1 MTQLRHSASSKF
13 VTTLLPH
20 LGASRL
26 LNGAGTTFPACC
38 SDFPHAVQRA
48 IDRSHSER
56 RTSKGANMRVSMQHF
71 ARAVLTAS
79 WLLFVPGAN
88 AQNQSASP
96 NISDQKLDAAAA
108 ALDRV
113 VSIKQNY
120 EQQMATAAPS
130 DKDRIAG
137 DANNAMK
144 KAVTDQGLSVDE
156 YTSILRVAQND
167 PGVREKLL
175 QRLPSPAQ

>member
-1 MTQLRHSASSKF
+1 
-13 VTTLLPH
+13 
-20 LGASRL
+20 
-26 LNGAGTTFPACC
+26 
-38 SDFPHAVQRA
+38 
-48 IDRSHSER
+48 
-56 RTSKGANMRVSMQHF
+56 MRVSMQLF
-71 ARAVLTAS
+71 AMVLTAA

-96 NISDQKLDAAAA
+96 KAQNQSPSPKAQNQSASPNIPDQKLDAAAA

-113 VSIKQNY
+113 TSIKQNY
-120 EQQMATAAPS
+120 QQKMATAAPS

-156 YTSILRVAQND
+156 YTSILQVAQND
-167 PGVREKLL
+167 PGVREKLM
-175 QRLPSPAQ
+175 QRLHSPAQ